1 MADLEDLKEG
11 VEKIGK
17 TFDAFKAVNDER
29 LDKIEKTGY
38 TDPELEAKVDKMNSA
53 LDSLAEK
60 NEKIEASMARAQKD
74 ALINS
79 DVDTKG
85 MTPEMKAYQ
94 KGYARYLRKGD
105 IEGLAELEAKA
116 LSVGSDPDGGYTV
129 RPEVSSE
136 ILKNITETTPM
147 RQLARV
153 ISISSDS
160 YEQPRRTSGAASG
173 GWVGEVEARSE
184 TGSPTLGLLNI
195 PAHEQYAEPHATQK
209 LLDDSAINIEAWL
222 AEEIAEAFRLTENTA
237 FITGNGVAK
246 PRGILT
252 YAAGT
257 GDDQIE
263 QVVSGHATLV
273 TADGLINLQDA
284 LKEGYQPNASWLMK
298 RSTVSA
304 IRKLKDAT
312 NEQYLW
318 QPGLQAGTP
327 DMLLGATIT
336 KGADMPT
343 IGASA
348 LAIAYGDF
356 RLGYKIVDRIGI
368 RVLRDP
374 YTSKPFIKFYSTKR
388 TGGMVVLTEALK
400 LQKISA

>member
-1 MADLEDLKEG
+1 MADFDDLKEG
-11 VEKIGK
+11 VEEIGK
-17 TFDAFKAVNDER
+17 TFDAFKAANDER
-29 LDKIEKTGY
+29 LEAIETKGY
-38 TDPELEAKVDKMNSA
+38 ANPELEAKVDKMNAS

-60 NEKIEASMARAQKD
+60 NEKIEASMARAEREK
-74 ALINS
+74 LINT

-85 MTPEMKAYQ
+85 MTKEMKEYQ
-94 KGYARYLRKGD
+94 KAYVRFMRKGD
-105 IEGLAELEAKA
+105 EAGLAELEAKA

-129 RPEVSSE
+129 RPEVSNE
-136 ILKNITETTPM
+136 IIKSITETTPM

-160 YEQPRRTSGAASG
+160 FEQMKRTDPAATG
-173 GWVGEVEARSE
+173 GWVGETEARAE
-184 TGSPTLGLLNI
+184 TAAPKLGILNI

-222 AEEIAEAFRLTENTA
+222 AEEIADIFRFTENTA
-237 FITGNGVAK
+237 FVSGDGVAK

-257 GDDQIE
+257 GADQIQ
-263 QVVSGHATLV
+263 QVISGHATLV
-273 TADGLINLQDA
+273 TADGLIDVQDA
-284 LKEGYQPNASWLMK
+284 LKEGYQPNASWLMR

-327 DMLLGATIT
+327 DMLLGASIT
-336 KGADMPT
+336 KGADMPAV
-343 IGASA
+343 GAGA
-348 LAIAYGDF
+348 LSICYGDF
-356 RLGYKIVDRIGI
+356 SRAYKIVDRIGI

-374 YTSKPFIKFYSTKR
+374 FTTKPFIKFYSTKR
-388 TGGMVVLTEALK
+388 TGGAVVLHEAMK
-400 LQKISA
+400 IQKISA